1 MALAELQ
8 QTEAQF
14 QSAVQQLATLR
25 GWSWMHIRPGLNER
39 GHWRTPI
46 SGRLGAGWPDL
57 VLIKGTASGCRLI
70 FAELKAQKGKVTGLQ
85 SEVLGV
91 LTAVP
96 CAEVYVWRPSDWE
109 NIMETLS

>member
-1 MALAELQ
+1 MKAEPAFKIA

-14 QSAVQQLATLR
+14 QSAVQQLASLR
-25 GWSWMHIRPGLNER
+25 GFSWMHIRPGLNER

-46 SGRLGAGWPDL
+46 SGRLGTGWPDL
-57 VLIKGTASGCRLI
+57 VMVKGQRMI

-96 CAEVYVWRPSDWE
+96 CAEVYVWRPSDWDL
-109 NIMETLS
+109 ILETLQ